1 VLVRTALITHLVLAL
16 RNFGTTPAQTSHA
29 QGKRTPMIKRYRVL
43 QCGTLLLHLRSGP
56 NLASPR
62 LEVRQAPD
70 ARTRRRANPFL
81 PPSFLLSLL
90 LCLAPGFATAQDVVE
105 TAGATSV
112 SATAGS
118 AAKAPSF
125 PSDATLG
132 DKSKSPHLLAS
143 IVQRP
148 EIANRQALEQN
159 AGKHPGKLLLRSIPS
174 GAQVWVNG
182 MFVGRAPLLLIVAP
196 GKYQVELRGERMEHA
211 GRVVDLLPDENRTVS
226 LTLSSRYPTRASI
239 R

>member
-1 VLVRTALITHLVLAL
+1 
-16 RNFGTTPAQTSHA
+16 
-29 QGKRTPMIKRYRVL
+29 
-43 QCGTLLLHLRSGP
+43 LLLHLRSGP
-56 NLASPR
+56 SLASPR
-62 LEVRQAPD
+62 LEVRQVPD
-70 ARTRRRANPFL
+70 APTHPGANPFL
-81 PPSFLLSLL
+81 APSFLLSLF

-105 TAGATSV
+105 AAGATSV

-125 PSDATLG
+125 PLDATLG

-148 EIANRQALEQN
+148 EIANRQTLEQN

-182 MFVGRAPLLLIVAP
+182 MFVGHAPLLLIVAP
-196 GKYQVELRGERMEHA
+196 GKYQVELRGQRMEHA
-211 GRVVDLLPDENRTVS
+211 GHMVDLLPDENRTVS
-226 LTLSSRYPTRASI
+226 LTLSSRYPTRASV